1 MSVSCPRIGKV
12 FVVARVIVIYH
23 VSTYLCDR
31 CYNGGKCLDGVDEI
45 KCSCPFD
52 FSGTFCECS
61 VLDESTMYCNYTDY
75 AQHLDDWNLV
85 FETTTTPLTSA
96 EITAEQEFLPELVAT
111 TETVLITTIATDD
124 ETTSEEMEHTTV
136 NFDFQIEELATT
148 STEYIP
154 VLTTNNVPM
163 TTQEVPDTTDINEM
177 VSTIDPR
184 FDEIYTTES
193 MTTPMTPLYEFHF
206 ENTYSTTEQPLMLLT
221 TEYIPLTTIDLIES
235 NIIVTQ
241 ADTTTGLDYLN
252 NTISVIGPVT
262 FGYDETTE
270 DSQQLFGTSTNG
282 DNGIGIGLCELNVC
296 QNGGTCV
303 NTATGYKV
311 TIKLT
316 QTRIQYFNCSYV

>member
-1 MSVSCPRIGKV
+1 
-12 FVVARVIVIYH
+12 
-23 VSTYLCDR
+23 
-31 CYNGGKCLDGVDEI
+31 
-45 KCSCPFD
+45 
-52 FSGTFCECS
+52 
-61 VLDESTMYCNYTDY
+61 MYCNYTDY

-85 FETTTTPLTSA
+85 FETTTMPLTSA
-96 EITAEQEFLPELVAT
+96 EITAEQEYLPELVAT
-111 TETVLITTIATDD
+111 TDTVLLTTIATDD
-124 ETTSEEMEHTTV
+124 KTTSEELEHTTV
-136 NFDFQIEELATT
+136 NFDFQIEEVAAT
-148 STEYIP
+148 STEYSP

-163 TTQEVPDTTDINEM
+163 TTQEVPDTTGINEM

-184 FDEIYTTES
+184 FDEIFTTES
-193 MTTPMTPLYEFHF
+193 MTTPMTPLYEFPF
-206 ENTYSTTEQPLMLLT
+206 ENTYSTTEQPLVLLT

-270 DSQQLFGTSTNG
+270 DSQQLFGTSTTG
-282 DNGIGIGLCELNVC
+282 DNVIGIGLCELNVC

-311 TIKLT
+311 TIKFTKHVYNTLIVHMFSAPVRST
-316 QTRIQYFNCSYV
+316 